1 MVVFVN
7 EGGENEGGEEVIQQ
21 QSSSNSSSK
30 AAVVAAEAQ
39 ALDSMIIA
47 EINADPKEIPV
58 PPPRFETVRRT
69 CRGVS

>member
-47 EINADPKEIPV
+47 DPKEIPV
-58 PPPRFETVRRT
+58 PPEI
-69 CRGVS
+69 